1 MLGFGK
7 KPLVVWG
14 VEPKLST
21 FTHWTEAKFIQRHS
35 FKNTVNIRGTDCWF
49 CIGMPRPSSTPLG
62 ERQSHFLKRCPF
74 LKPIGEI
81 LRRAKE
87 TRIEGGA
94 DSFWKSVGICPGIK
108 QPQPITEAKLA
119 GSDFFHKPLTN

>member
-35 FKNTVNIRGTDCWF
+35 SKRTVNIRGTDCWF

-62 ERQSHFLKRCPF
+62 ECQSHFLRLCPF
-74 LKPIGEI
+74 LKPIGKGSC
-81 LRRAKE
+81 RYDD
-87 TRIEGGA
+87 TGA
-94 DSFWKSVGICPGIK
+94 NACPD
-108 QPQPITEAKLA
+108 EAKRFHRESQSLVPRA
-119 GSDFFHKPLTN
+119 RKSDGLWNVVSVSR